1 MRWIIGSSLKFR
13 YLVVAAAIALMVFG
27 AAQVRGARTDAFP
40 EFAPP
45 RVEVQTICLGLSS
58 EETEELVTVPLEQ
71 ALNGVARL
79 HEIRSASV
87 PQLSSVELI
96 FDRGTDLIEAPQV
109 VQERLAQVVPTLP
122 TWAAP
127 PVMRQPISTT
137 SRVMHIGVSSKTVS
151 PTELSTIAYFKIR
164 ARLLRVPGVVNVAIW
179 GERLQEDHVEVDPS
193 RLQSHNV
200 SLDDVMNST
209 AESLD
214 AGLLRYADFGNV
226 IGTGGFI
233 DTPTQ
238 RLGIRHVLPFRT
250 AADLAQIPVDR
261 RNGKTVQL
269 GQVAN
274 VVEGNQPLAG
284 EAVVNGGPGLL
295 LVVEKAA
302 GANTVQVTK
311 GVDRALKQLKP
322 GLPGISIDASIFRQA
337 DFIESAIHNL
347 TLALL
352 LGCLLV
358 IAVLTAFLFQ
368 WRTALISLVAIPLS
382 LMAALLVLYLRGD
395 TINTMILAG
404 LAIAVGV
411 VVDDAIIDVENIW
424 RRLRLRGDATGRLAP
439 RVILEASL
447 EVRSAIWYATLI
459 NVLAVVPGFFLNS
472 VPGSF
477 FEPLAVS
484 YALAILVSML
494 VALTVTPALSLLLLS
509 RTQRRGDAPLV
520 RWLKRIY
527 GGLLTRVIGRPQPVF
542 VVAALLLVAGTAA
555 ATTLGNELYPA
566 FKERDFLMHWITTP
580 GTSHPEERR
589 IVTAASHEMRRI
601 PGVRNFGS
609 HIGQAFLAEEVA

>member
-1 MRWIIGSSLKFR
+1 MRWIIRSSLKFR
-13 YLVVAAAIALMVFG
+13 HLVVAAAVAMLVLG
-27 AAQVRGARTDAFP
+27 AGQLRNARTDAFP

-45 RVEVQTICLGLSS
+45 RVEVQTVCLGLSS

-96 FDRGTDLIEAPQV
+96 FDRGTDLIEARQV
-109 VQERLAQVVPTLP
+109 VQERLATVVPTLP

-137 SRVMHIGVSSKTVS
+137 SRVMHIGVSSRTVS
-151 PTELSTIAYFKIR
+151 PTKLSTIAYFKIR

-179 GERLQEDHVEVDPS
+179 GERLQEDHIEVEPS
-193 RLQSHNV
+193 RLQAYHL

-233 DTPTQ
+233 DTPNQ
-238 RLGIRHVLPFRT
+238 RLGVRHVLPIKT
-250 AADLAQIPVDR
+250 PADLARIPVDR

-311 GVDRALKQLKP
+311 GVDDALAQLKP

-352 LGCLLV
+352 LGCLL
-358 IAVLTAFLFQ
+358 
-368 WRTALISLVAIPLS
+368 
-382 LMAALLVLYLRGD
+382 
-395 TINTMILAG
+395 
-404 LAIAVGV
+404 
-411 VVDDAIIDVENIW
+411 
-424 RRLRLRGDATGRLAP
+424 
-439 RVILEASL
+439 
-447 EVRSAIWYATLI
+447 
-459 NVLAVVPGFFLNS
+459 
-472 VPGSF
+472 
-477 FEPLAVS
+477 
-484 YALAILVSML
+484 
-494 VALTVTPALSLLLLS
+494 
-509 RTQRRGDAPLV
+509 
-520 RWLKRIY
+520 
-527 GGLLTRVIGRPQPVF
+527 
-542 VVAALLLVAGTAA
+542 
-555 ATTLGNELYPA
+555 
-566 FKERDFLMHWITTP
+566 
-580 GTSHPEERR
+580 
-589 IVTAASHEMRRI
+589 
-601 PGVRNFGS
+601 
-609 HIGQAFLAEEVA
+609 